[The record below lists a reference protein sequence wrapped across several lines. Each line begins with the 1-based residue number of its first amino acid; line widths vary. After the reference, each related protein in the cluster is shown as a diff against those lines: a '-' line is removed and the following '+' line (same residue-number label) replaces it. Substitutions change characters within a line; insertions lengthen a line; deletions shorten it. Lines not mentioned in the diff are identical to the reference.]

1 MRNCTSPIMT
11 LLYCSKSFDMCK
23 YSILFTKLLG
33 KGLPAVVVRT
43 ISMVYEKQ
51 CAWVRWGKA
60 RSKVFPIVN

>member
-1 MRNCTSPIMT
+1 
-11 LLYCSKSFDMCK
+11 MC
-23 YSILFTKLLG
+23 SILFTKLLG